1 MNKSKQ
7 FQEQAIK
14 EKPHY
19 SLRKL
24 NVGVASVLLGATFY
38 LLGPSSQTVKA
49 DTIPD
54 DPEIAT
60 ETGAEPKVA
69 DATAKEI
76 ADNTETASAETKTAT
91 TKPQLATFKTPKK
104 KQTKTKVSGDN
115 TNTTKIVPTNTE
127 NNQVADQVPD
137 DVNTATSRNLTSEQ
151 TDKTDQDNTTDT
163 ENNIT
168 DANDIIANNESN
180 QKNKLIGKSALSSLT
195 KKTGKEDLKNTLIN
209 GTYDHDTDTID
220 FYGKNTQNNKDNN
233 INLDQSNIGPLF
245 NTQLPFIG
253 SVKHIVFHNKLN
265 LIGPADGLFSNCDNL
280 IDITGLDNLNTSQ
293 VTDMSNM
300 FYFCSSL
307 TNLDLSNFDTSQV
320 TNMNLMFNNCSSL
333 TKLDLSNF
341 NTSKVT
347 DMNSM
352 FYNCSKL
359 SELDVSKFNTGK
371 VTDMLYMFNNC
382 SSLTKLDLSSF
393 DTSKVT
399 EMRGMFSGC
408 SNLSELDVSNF
419 DTSQVTDMDW
429 MFEGCSSLTKL
440 DLNSFNTSQV
450 TTMRAMFYGCSSITQ
465 LDLSSFDTS
474 QVTNMSWMFYNCSN
488 LTDLNLSSFDTSK
501 VINMNGMF
509 QNDTKLQV
517 LHLGNKFQFG
527 DNVNLPDNTWY
538 NVGSGTLAMP
548 EGSKKW
554 TSAELVKNY
563 NPKTDADTYVVGSFI
578 GSVKFHYLDQDN
590 NNVPIKDAPAYTE
603 IGYLDI
609 ANNKM
614 YDNPA
619 VTKALQDLKAKGYVL
634 VKDTLVKDSDG
645 SPLVTRPDEDFVFK
659 HATQEN
665 VKANFTQDY
674 VIHYVDANKQ
684 TVFDDK
690 TSPRSK
696 DTPLIV
702 QGTYDFVTHQFLND
716 GKFKVIQGFDD
727 TSYTLKNPI
736 KKGYV
741 ADSSAADFSK
751 VSNDYTN
758 DALKQKTV
766 DYFNDLLAKVPNHDQ
781 FDGTTGS
788 VQGSFILPDLEQTV
802 TYTKVGNYVI
812 RDYSDSSI
820 PNVAPIPYEN
830 DPNDASK
837 VLGEQLAPE
846 IPGYYSMEFD
856 QTPQGNMLHIGT
868 SATED
873 TIVHYYGIISV
884 NFIDQ
889 NNDNQIIPEA
899 KKYYANPHRYSP
911 GQPLGTISK
920 KDFGANSLD
929 EFLNSC
935 LDQGYELVSD
945 PFANGPVD
953 ITGKKQELNYI
964 LKHGTKDVAEN
975 RTGKFNIYY
984 TDYDTGKSVAPSA
997 THNFKIQR
1005 TNQVDAV
1012 TGEITKPGVWEIDS
1026 DQDIPTIKSPVI
1038 NGYVAWKGQVT
1049 KDDLIKN
1056 FKDNPNS
1063 DDLDQKPTDWSI
1075 AISYTKVGHFIPVD
1089 HDGNVIPNIEPTAYQ
1104 NDPADATKVLAD
1116 QAAPE
1121 VPGYWA
1127 VTPKLTPTDPTK
1139 DQTVAYE
1146 KDGAT
1151 KEVVEKTTGTFKVS
1165 YVKRGDANA
1174 ILAPDAPERQF
1185 NLHRTNV
1192 VDLKTGK
1199 IVTPGKWVIDDDQ
1212 DIPTIDVPVVTG
1224 YIAMWSK
1231 ITKDNLIKDFSGD
1244 SDHVH
1249 LYMLYDPIGKIIPV
1263 DKDGKVI
1270 SNAPQPNLQNDPT
1283 DATKALAEQAV
1294 PTIAGMTPE
1303 TTTITPKDPLADQKV
1318 TYLKNNKTIISFI
1331 DQDNNSKPISG
1342 IDPIETTADVGK
1354 PVTKPDKVED
1364 ILAQLAKQGYELVK
1378 DPFADSLVASEG
1390 QQDLQYLFKHKVKEV
1405 AQTTKWT
1412 QTVHF
1417 VDKDGNKLADD
1428 NVQTISGKQT
1438 GKQDQVTNKTTWN
1451 EWQFDQDVKA
1461 VKVPVVKGYLAN
1473 QKTVA
1478 PSKIV
1483 PGKDAEIN
1491 VTYQKLGGFVPVDA
1505 NGKPIDGLATISY
1518 ENDPDDPTKILSEQK
1533 VPKIPGYQAAQDT
1546 ITPSDPFEDT
1556 KTIYK
1561 ALNKT
1566 QINFI
1571 DQDNNNQAISGIE
1584 PIKEASVIGDKVEK
1598 PDGVDEIVKQLQDK
1612 GYELVTDPFKA
1623 GAIAINGTQA
1633 INYIFKHGTKKNTET
1648 VERKQ
1653 TVHFVDK
1660 DGKTLAADNVQ
1671 TAKFSRENTTDLVTN
1686 KVTHGQWTNI
1696 SAIQDVKVPVITG
1709 YFADQALVKAQANP
1723 EQDTEITVIYQKLGG
1738 YLPIDQD
1745 GKPIGNGKV
1754 IYENDPTDATKIKH
1768 KLPDIPG
1775 FITPNWDDPSDLTQD
1790 TKVVYQAQN
1799 TQLQVV
1805 VHDDDTNKDLPDYAW
1820 SSGKVNVGD
1829 KVDYDWA
1836 KVKEQ
1841 LTNAGYEIVKEPTIP
1856 DKYSDK
1862 AQIVTIHVKHSI
1874 IDFDPDNP
1882 PKDNGTTKW
1891 PAPDKYKQ
1899 THKRVIHLVDES
1911 GRTVGTDITQEVIF
1925 KRKLKV
1931 DAVTGAIL
1939 NPDAAWVASS
1949 ESYPEVKVPKI
1960 QGYTAKNKSKS
1971 GLDIKDDKLPSVK
1984 ADMTDITDSIIY
1996 HKNGNSHWVDSD
2008 TNTPAANKPSQNS
2021 NGSNG
2026 SDNSNNNN
2034 LPDDPD
2040 NANSSVP
2047 TTDSDPT
2054 NSNKHKKKLN
2064 KTNKYR
2070 HSSSSKY
2077 NQKDNHGYN
2086 NSYLNRTNVG
2096 SVANENTNLSG
2107 NLPVAN
2113 IDTNKL
2119 AKNAQSQLP
2128 QTGRDETDNLAII
2141 GLAASLMGLTMIS
2154 SIKRKKK
2161 E

>member
-1 MNKSKQ
+1 MRNQRQ

-60 ETGAEPKVA
+60 ETGAEPKAENKAAKDVA
-69 DATAKEI
+69 DT
-76 ADNTETASAETKTAT
+76 TETVSAETKTAT
-91 TKPQLATFKTPKK
+91 TKPQLATFKAPKK
-104 KQTKTKVSGDN
+104 KQTKPSAAK
-115 TNTTKIVPTNTE
+115 TNTTKTAPTNTE
-127 NNQVADQVPD
+127 NNQMADQVPD
-137 DVNTATSRNLTSEQ
+137 DVNTPASRNLTPEQ
-151 TDKTDQDNTTDT
+151 TDNANTKEQDNATDIG
-163 ENNIT
+163 NNIT
-168 DANDIIANNESN
+168 DANDTIANNENN
-180 QKNKLIGKSALSSLT
+180 QKNKLAGKSALSSLT

-220 FYGKNTQNNKDNN
+220 FYGKNTQNDQDNN
-233 INLDQSNIGPLF
+233 INLDQSKIGPLF

-253 SVKHIVFHNKLN
+253 SVKHIAFHNKLN
-265 LIGPADGLFSNCDNL
+265 LIGSAYDLFKDCGNL

-293 VTDMSNM
+293 VTNM
-300 FYFCSSL
+300 FDMFYNCPNLSK
-307 TNLDLSNFDTSQV
+307 LDLSSFDTSNV
-320 TNMNLMFNNCSSL
+320 TDMSCMFLGCSNL
-333 TKLDLSNF
+333 TKLDVSKF

-352 FYNCSKL
+352 FDGCSSLSKLDVSNFDTSKVTSMRSMFDGCSSL
-359 SELDVSKFNTGK
+359 SELDVSKFNTGQ
-371 VTDMLYMFNNC
+371 VTDMNSMFDGC
-382 SSLTKLDLSSF
+382 SS
-393 DTSKVT
+393 
-399 EMRGMFSGC
+399 
-408 SNLSELDVSNF
+408 LSELDVSNF
-419 DTSQVTDMDW
+419 DTSKVTGMRDMFYSCSNLTSLDLSNFDTSKVTDMQD
-429 MFEGCSSLTKL
+429 
-440 DLNSFNTSQV
+440 
-450 TTMRAMFYGCSSITQ
+450 MFYGCSSLTQ
-465 LDLSSFDTS
+465 LNLSGFDTS
-474 QVTNMSWMFYNCSN
+474 QVTNMNWMF
-488 LTDLNLSSFDTSK
+488 TD
-501 VINMNGMF
+501 
-509 QNDTKLQV
+509 DTKLQI

-527 DNVNLPDNTWY
+527 SNVDLPDNTWY

-578 GSVKFHYLDQDN
+578 GAVKFHYLDQDN
-590 NNVPIKDAPAYTE
+590 DNAPIKDAPAYTE

-619 VTKALQDLKAKGYVL
+619 VAKALQDLKAKGYVL
-634 VKDTLVKDSDG
+634 VKDTLAKDSDG
-645 SPLVTRPDEDFVFK
+645 NPLVTRPDEDFVFK

-684 TVFDDK
+684 TVFDDQ

-696 DTPLIV
+696 DTPLIM

-741 ADSSAADFSK
+741 ADSSTADFSK
-751 VSNDYTN
+751 VQKDYTN
-758 DALKQKTV
+758 DALKQKAV

-788 VQGSFILPDLEQTV
+788 VQGSFALPDLEQTV
-802 TYTKVGNYVI
+802 TYTKVGNYVF

-837 VLGEQLAPE
+837 VLGEQLAPD
-846 IPGYYSMEFD
+846 IPGYYSWEFD
-856 QTPQGNMLHIGT
+856 QTPQGNMLRIDA
-868 SATED
+868 SATKD

-889 NNDNQIIPEA
+889 NNDNHRIPWP
-899 KKYYANPHRYSP
+899 KTYYADPRPYSP

-920 KDFGANSLD
+920 KDFDANSLD
-929 EFLNSC
+929 YILNSC
-935 LDQGYELVSD
+935 LDEGYELVSD
-945 PFANGPVD
+945 PFANGPVA

-964 LKHGTKDVAEN
+964 FKHGTKDVVEN

-984 TDYDTGKSVAPSA
+984 TDYDTGKSVAPSS

-1012 TGEITKPGVWEIDS
+1012 TGEITKPGVWEIDP

-1089 HDGNVIPNIEPTAYQ
+1089 HDGKVIPNIEPTAYQ

-1174 ILAPDAPERQF
+1174 ILAPDAPDRQL

-1199 IVTPGKWVIDDDQ
+1199 IVTSGKWIIDDDQ

-1249 LYMLYDPIGKIIPV
+1249 MYMLYDPIGKIIPV

-1283 DATKALAEQAV
+1283 DATKALAEQTV

-1303 TTTITPKDPLADQKV
+1303 TTTITPEDPLADQKV

-1417 VDKDGNKLADD
+1417 VDKDGNKLASD

-1438 GKQDQVTNKTTWN
+1438 GKQDQVTKKTTWN
-1451 EWQFDQDVKA
+1451 EWQFDQDVKE
-1461 VKVPVVKGYLAN
+1461 VKVPVVKGYLAS
-1473 QKTVA
+1473 QKAVA

-1533 VPKIPGYQAAQDT
+1533 VPRIPGYQAAQDT

-1561 ALNKT
+1561 ALNNT

-1571 DQDNNNQAISGIE
+1571 DQDNNNQTISGIE

-1598 PDGVDEIVKQLQDK
+1598 PAGVDEIVKQLQDK

-1623 GAIAINGTQA
+1623 GAIAINGEQA
-1633 INYIFKHGTKKNTET
+1633 INYIFKHGTKKDTET

-1653 TVHFVDK
+1653 TIHFVDK
-1660 DGKTLAADNVQ
+1660 DGKTLVADNVQ

-1686 KVTHGQWTNI
+1686 KVTHGQWTNV
-1696 SAIQDVKVPVITG
+1696 SAIQDVKVPVVTG

-1723 EQDTEITVIYQKLGG
+1723 EKDTEITVTYQKLGG
-1738 YLPIDQD
+1738 YLPVDQN

-1775 FITPNWDDPSDLTQD
+1775 FITPNWDDPSDLAQD

-1805 VHDDDTNKDLPDYAW
+1805 VHDDDTNKDLPDYTW

-1856 DKYSDK
+1856 NKYSDK
-1862 AQIVTIHVKHSI
+1862 AQTVMINVKHSI

-1891 PAPDKYKQ
+1891 PTPDKYKQ

-1911 GRTVGTDITQEVIF
+1911 GRTIGIDITQEITY

-1939 NPDAAWVASS
+1939 NPDAAWVATS
-1949 ESYPEVKVPKI
+1949 ESYPEVKVPTI
-1960 QGYTAKNKSKS
+1960 AGYTAKNKSKS

-1984 ADMTDITDSIIY
+1984 AAMTDITDSIIY

-2008 TNTPAANKPSQNS
+2008 TNTPVVNKPSQNS

-2026 SDNSNNNN
+2026 SDNSNNDS
-2034 LPDDPD
+2034 LPDNPD
-2040 NANSSVP
+2040 NANSSAP
-2047 TTDSDPT
+2047 TNDSDPT
-2054 NSNKHKKKLN
+2054 NLNKHKKKPN

-2070 HSSSSKY
+2070 HSSSGKY
-2077 NQKDNHGYN
+2077 NQNRNHGYS
-2086 NSYLNRTNVG
+2086 NSYLNGTNVG
-2096 SVANENTNLSG
+2096 SVANENTNLSD

>member
-1 MNKSKQ
+1 MNKQKYFAKQ
-7 FQEQAIK
+7 IEK

-24 NVGVASVLLGATFY
+24 NVGVASVLLGVTFY

-54 DPEIAT
+54 DPAMAT
-60 ETGAEPKVA
+60 ETEAEPKAA
-69 DATAKEI
+69 D
-76 ADNTETASAETKTAT
+76 ETASSETKTAT
-91 TKPQLATFKTPKK
+91 TKPQLATFKAPKK
-104 KQTKTKVSGDN
+104 KQTKPSAAK
-115 TNTTKIVPTNTE
+115 TNTTNME
-127 NNQVADQVPD
+127 NNQMADQVPD
-137 DVNTATSRNLTSEQ
+137 DVDTPASRNLTPEQ
-151 TDKTDQDNTTDT
+151 TDKTEQDNTTDT

-168 DANDIIANNESN
+168 DANDAIANNENN
-180 QKNKLIGKSALSSLT
+180 QKNKLTGKSTLSPST

-220 FYGKNTQNNKDNN
+220 FYGKNTKDDKDNN
-233 INLDQSNIGPLF
+233 ISLDQSNIGPLF

-265 LIGPADGLFSNCDNL
+265 LIGPANSLFSDCGNL

-293 VTDMSNM
+293 VTSMIGM
-300 FYFCSSL
+300 FA
-307 TNLDLSNFDTSQV
+307 
-320 TNMNLMFNNCSSL
+320 
-333 TKLDLSNF
+333 
-341 NTSKVT
+341 
-347 DMNSM
+347 
-352 FYNCSKL
+352 NCSKL
-359 SELDVSKFNTGK
+359 SELDVSKFNTSK
-371 VTDMLYMFNNC
+371 VTNMQDMFMNC
-382 SSLTKLDLSSF
+382 SNLTSLDLSSF
-393 DTSKVT
+393 NTSKVT
-399 EMRGMFSGC
+399 DMRDMFELC
-408 SNLSELDVSNF
+408 STLTSLDLSNF
-419 DTSQVTDMDW
+419 DTSQVTDMQSMFYDCSNLIKLDLNTFNTSKVTNMINMFEGCSKLSELNLSNFDTSQVTDMSW

-440 DLNSFNTSQV
+440 DLNSFDTSKV

-538 NVGSGTLAMP
+538 NVGSGSLAMP

-578 GSVKFHYLDQDN
+578 GAVKFYYLDQDN
-590 NNVPIKDAPAYTE
+590 DNAPIKDAPAYTAV
-603 IGYLDI
+603 GYLDI

-619 VTKALQDLKAKGYVL
+619 VAKALQDLKAKGYVL
-634 VKDTLVKDSDG
+634 VKDTLAKDSDG

-674 VIHYVDANKQ
+674 VIHYVDTNKQ

-690 TSPRSK
+690 TSQRSK

-702 QGTYDFVTHQFLND
+702 QGTYDFVTHQFLNN
-716 GKFKVIQGFDD
+716 GKLKVIQGFDD

-751 VSNDYTN
+751 IKNDYTN

-788 VQGSFILPDLEQTV
+788 VQGGFTLPDLEQTV

-812 RDYSDSSI
+812 RDYSDASI

-830 DPNDASK
+830 DPNDASA
-837 VLGEQLAPE
+837 VLGKQLAPN
-846 IPGYYSMEFD
+846 IPGYYSNEFV
-856 QTPQGNMLHIGT
+856 QTPDGNMLRPKGL
-868 SATED
+868 ATED

-889 NNDNQIIPEA
+889 DNGNHAIPEFPTH
-899 KKYYANPHRYSP
+899 YATPPSYSP
-911 GQPLGTISK
+911 GFPLGTISK
-920 KDFGANSLD
+920 KDFNGSLD
-929 EFLNSC
+929 KILNWC
-935 LDQGYELVSD
+935 LDAGYELVSD
-945 PFANGPVD
+945 PFANGPVA

-964 LKHGTKDVAEN
+964 LKHQRKDVTEN
-975 RTGKFNIYY
+975 KTGKINIHY
-984 TDYDTGKSVAPSA
+984 TDSATGKDIKDMA
-997 THNFKIQR
+997 TNSFKIQR
-1005 TNQVDAV
+1005 TNQVDMV
-1012 TGEITKPGVWEIDS
+1012 TKNITNAGTWQVDS
-1026 DQDIPTIKSPVI
+1026 DKTLSDIMAPVI
-1038 NGYVAWKGQVT
+1038 TGYIANKGAIT
-1049 KDDLIKN
+1049 KDDLIKAL
-1056 FKDNPNS
+1056 KDNPNNS
-1063 DDLDQKPTDWSI
+1063 ELDTKPATWDLTIP
-1075 AISYTKVGHFIPVD
+1075 YTKVGHFIPVD
-1089 HDGNVIPNIEPTAYQ
+1089 HDGKVIPNIEPTAYQ
-1104 NDPADATKVLAD
+1104 NDPTDATKVLAD

-1146 KDGAT
+1146 KDGAI

-1165 YVKRGDANA
+1165 YVKRGDTNA

-1199 IVTPGKWVIDDDQ
+1199 IVTSGKWAIDDDQ
-1212 DIPTIDVPVVTG
+1212 NIPTIDVPVVTG

-1270 SNAPQPNLQNDPT
+1270 PNAPQPNLQNDPT
-1283 DATKALAEQAV
+1283 DATKVLAEQTV

-1303 TTTITPKDPLADQKV
+1303 TTTITPEDPLADQKV

-1417 VDKDGNKLADD
+1417 VDNDGNKLASD

-1451 EWQFDQDVKA
+1451 EWQFDQDVKE
-1461 VKVPVVKGYLAN
+1461 VKVPVVKGYLAS
-1473 QKTVA
+1473 QKTVV

-1483 PGKDAEIN
+1483 PGKDADIN

-1505 NGKPIDGLATISY
+1505 SGNPIDGLATISY

-1533 VPKIPGYQAAQDT
+1533 VPQIPGYQAAQDT
-1546 ITPSDPFEDT
+1546 ITPSDPFKDT

-1561 ALNKT
+1561 SLNNT

-1571 DQDNNNQAISGIE
+1571 DQDDNNQAISGIE
-1584 PIKEASVIGDKVEK
+1584 PIKEANVIGDKIEK
-1598 PDGVDEIVKQLQDK
+1598 PAGVADIVKELQDK
-1612 GYELVTDPFKA
+1612 GYELVTDPFKD
-1623 GAIAINGTQA
+1623 GAIAINGEQA
-1633 INYIFKHGTKKNTET
+1633 INYIFKHGTKKDHET
-1648 VERKQ
+1648 VEHKQ
-1653 TVHFVDK
+1653 TVHFATK
-1660 DGKTLAADNVQ
+1660 DGKTLVADNVQ

-1686 KVTHGQWTNI
+1686 KVTHGTWT
-1696 SAIQDVKVPVITG
+1696 SVTAIQDVKVPVITG
-1709 YFADQALVKAQANP
+1709 YFADQALIKAQANP
-1723 EQDTEITVIYQKLGG
+1723 EQDTEITVTYQKLGG
-1738 YLPIDQD
+1738 YLPVDQN

-1775 FITPNWDDPSDLTQD
+1775 FITPNWDDPSDLAQD

-1805 VHDDDTNKDLPDYAW
+1805 VHDDDTNQDLPDYAW
-1820 SSGKVNVGD
+1820 TSGKVNAGD

-1836 KVKEQ
+1836 KVKKQ
-1841 LTNAGYEIVKEPTIP
+1841 LTAAGYEIVKEPTIP
-1856 DKYSDK
+1856 DKYAEK
-1862 AQIVTIHVKHSI
+1862 AQTVTIHVKHNI

-1891 PAPDKYKQ
+1891 PTPDKYQQ
-1899 THKRVIHLVDES
+1899 THKRVIHFVNES
-1911 GRTVGTDITQEVIF
+1911 GRTLAPDIIQEVIF

-1939 NPDAAWVASS
+1939 NPDAAWIATN
-1949 ESYPEVKVPKI
+1949 ENYPEVKVPKI
-1960 QGYTAKNKSKS
+1960 AGYITRARTKN
-1971 GLDIKDDKLPSVK
+1971 GLKLTDGKLPSVK
-1984 ADMTDITDSIIY
+1984 AEMTDITDSVIY
-1996 HKNGNSHWVDSD
+1996 HSANDANNGNDHSNSMPNNNQNAGNQNNTNNVNNIPDSPND
-2008 TNTPAANKPSQNS
+2008 S
-2021 NGSNG
+2021 GSNTQNITDANNG
-2026 SDNSNNNN
+2026 HENANVISLEQPRKLQTNKQHQHIVASNHGNNNN
-2034 LPDDPD
+2034 SANVHHANGLSVG
-2040 NANSSVP
+2040 NSKWTNSS
-2047 TTDSDPT
+2047 
-2054 NSNKHKKKLN
+2054 NL
-2064 KTNKYR
+2064 
-2070 HSSSSKY
+2070 
-2077 NQKDNHGYN
+2077 
-2086 NSYLNRTNVG
+2086 
-2096 SVANENTNLSG
+2096 ANTNL
-2107 NLPVAN
+2107 NN
-2113 IDTNKL
+2113 Q
-2119 AKNAQSQLP
+2119 AQSAMLNKRKQQRTLP
-2128 QTGRDETDNLAII
+2128 QTDSKNETEQAAI
-2141 GLAASLMGLTMIS
+2141 LLLLGLTLITLGADPKS
-2154 SIKRKKK
+2154 RKRK
-2161 E
+2161 

>member
-1 MNKSKQ
+1 MKNPKQ
-7 FQEQAIK
+7 LELLQITER
-14 EKPHY
+14 PHY

-24 NVGVASVLLGATFY
+24 SVGVASVLIGTTFY
-38 LLGPSSQTVKA
+38 LLGPTSRAVKA

-54 DPEIAT
+54 DPVTA
-60 ETGAEPKVA
+60 AEPKVA
-69 DATAKEI
+69 DTTTKETV
-76 ADNTETASAETKTAT
+76 ANNTETATSETKADT
-91 TKPQLATFKTPKK
+91 TKPQLATFKAPAKR
-104 KQTKTKVSGDN
+104 QTKPSAAKTNITK
-115 TNTTKIVPTNTE
+115 TTPTNTQT
-127 NNQVADQVPD
+127 NQMVDQVPD
-137 DVNTATSRNLTSEQ
+137 DVDAPTSRNLTPEQ
-151 TDKTDQDNTTDT
+151 TDSANTNDQDNTTDT

-168 DANDIIANNESN
+168 DSNDAIANNESN
-180 QKNKLIGKSALSSLT
+180 QKNKLAGKSALSPLT
-195 KKTGKEDLKNTLIN
+195 NKTGKEDLKNTLIN

-220 FYGKNTQNNKDNN
+220 FYGKNTQNNQDNN

-245 NTQLPFIG
+245 NTQNTQLSFIG

-265 LIGPADGLFSNCDNL
+265 LIGPANGLFKGCSNL

-293 VTDMSNM
+293 VTNMSDMFDDCSNLTSLDLSNFDTGKVTDMLNM
-300 FYFCSSL
+300 FNGCSSL
-307 TNLDLSNFDTSQV
+307 TKLDVSKFNTSKVTDMWGMFAGCSSLSKLDVSNFDTSQVIRMTWMFYDCSSLTELDLRNFDTSQV
-320 TNMNLMFNNCSSL
+320 TNMNW
-333 TKLDLSNF
+333 
-341 NTSKVT
+341 
-347 DMNSM
+347 M
-352 FYNCSKL
+352 FYKCL
-359 SELDVSKFNTGK
+359 SL
-371 VTDMLYMFNNC
+371 
-382 SSLTKLDLSSF
+382 
-393 DTSKVT
+393 
-399 EMRGMFSGC
+399 
-408 SNLSELDVSNF
+408 
-419 DTSQVTDMDW
+419 
-429 MFEGCSSLTKL
+429 
-440 DLNSFNTSQV
+440 
-450 TTMRAMFYGCSSITQ
+450 TQ

-474 QVTNMSWMFYNCSN
+474 NVTNMMSMFE
-488 LTDLNLSSFDTSK
+488 
-501 VINMNGMF
+501 
-509 QNDTKLQV
+509 NDTKLQV
-517 LHLGNKFQFG
+517 LHLGNKFQFAS
-527 DNVNLPDNTWY
+527 DVDLPDNTWY

-554 TSAELVKNY
+554 TSAELIKNY

-578 GSVKFHYLDQDN
+578 GAVKFHYLDQDN
-590 NNVPIKDAPAYTE
+590 NNAPIKDAPAYTE

-716 GKFKVIQGFDD
+716 GKFKLIQGFDD
-727 TSYTLKNPI
+727 TSYTLKNPV
-736 KKGYV
+736 KKGYI

-751 VSNDYTN
+751 VQNDYTN

-788 VQGSFILPDLEQTV
+788 VQGSFALPDLEQTV

-837 VLGEQLAPE
+837 VLDEQLAPD
-846 IPGYYSMEFD
+846 IPGYYSFEFV
-856 QTPQGNMLHIGT
+856 QTPDGNMLRPKE

-889 NNDNQIIPEA
+889 DNDNHAVPES
-899 KKYYANPHRYSP
+899 KDYYANGKPYSP

-920 KDFGANSLD
+920 KDFNGSLD
-929 EFLNSC
+929 KFLNWC

-945 PFANGPVD
+945 PFANGPVA

-964 LKHGTKDVAEN
+964 LKHQRKDLVEN

-984 TDYDTGKSVAPSA
+984 TDHDTGKDIAPSS

-1012 TGEITKPGVWEIDS
+1012 TGEITKPGVWEIDP
-1026 DQDIPTIKSPVI
+1026 DQEIPTIKSPVI

-1049 KDDLIKN
+1049 KDDLIKH

-1075 AISYTKVGHFIPVD
+1075 AISYQQVGHFIPVD
-1089 HDGNVIPNIEPTAYQ
+1089 HDGKVIPNTTPISYQ
-1104 NDPADATKVLAD
+1104 NDPNDASKVLAQKLPD
-1116 QAAPE
+1116 I
-1121 VPGYWA
+1121 PGYW
-1127 VTPKLTPTDPTK
+1127 TENKTLMPDDPLK
-1139 DQTVAYE
+1139 DQKVVYYKTNQTTINFLDQDNNSKPIDGIKPITGSYDVNKEITKPSGVDDILKQLAAKNYE
-1146 KDGAT
+1146 LVKDPFNDKIIANEDGQAINYL
-1151 KEVVEKTTGTFKVS
+1151 FKHKVDKS
-1165 YVKRGDANA
+1165 YQES
-1174 ILAPDAPERQF
+1174 I
-1185 NLHRTNV
+1185 
-1192 VDLKTGK
+1192 TGK
-1199 IVTPGKWVIDDDQ
+1199 RIIHFVDDQ
-1212 DIPTIDVPVVTG
+1212 GKKLQDDQIDTAEIIHYGHKDLVTNKVTWLNDDAIGHNFDSYEIPIIKGYLADLNNKNLTVGANGKVITPIQQVDIGNPTLEYDVVYHKVG
-1224 YIAMWSK
+1224 
-1231 ITKDNLIKDFSGD
+1231 NF
-1244 SDHVH
+1244 
-1249 LYMLYDPIGKIIPV
+1249 IPV
-1263 DKDGKVI
+1263 DKDGNPIKGLNPIPYPNDKTNAAKIDSSQAMPTIPGYQAKDKVT
-1270 SNAPQPNLQNDPT
+1270 PT
-1283 DATKALAEQAV
+1283 DPL
-1294 PTIAGMTPE
+1294 
-1303 TTTITPKDPLADQKV
+1303 KDTNA

-1331 DQDNNSKPISG
+1331 DQDNNSQPISG

-1354 PVTKPDKVED
+1354 PVTKPDKVKD

-1378 DPFADSLVASEG
+1378 DPFGDSLVASEG
-1390 QQDLQYLFKHKVKEV
+1390 QQDLQYLFKHQTKAVT
-1405 AQTTKWT
+1405 QTTKWT

-1428 NVQTISGKQT
+1428 NVQTVSGSQA
-1438 GKQDQVTNKTTWN
+1438 GKQDLVTNQTTW
-1451 EWQFDQDVKA
+1451 EDWQFDQDIKE
-1461 VKVPVVKGYLAN
+1461 VKVPVVKGYLAS

-1483 PGKDAEIN
+1483 PGKDAEIA
-1491 VTYQKLGGFVPVDA
+1491 VTYQKLGGFVPVDV
-1505 NGKPIDGLATISY
+1505 NGKPIDGLTTISY
-1518 ENDPDDPTKILSEQK
+1518 ENDPDDPTKILSNQK
-1533 VPKIPGYQAAQDT
+1533 VPKIPGYQSAQDT

-1561 ALNKT
+1561 ALNNT

-1584 PIKEASVIGDKVEK
+1584 PIKEANVIGDKIEK
-1598 PDGVDEIVKQLQDK
+1598 PAGVAEIVKELQDK
-1612 GYELVTDPFKA
+1612 GYELVTDPFKD
-1623 GAIAINGTQA
+1623 GAIAVNGEQA
-1633 INYIFKHGTKKNTET
+1633 INYIFKHGTKKDPET
-1648 VERKQ
+1648 VEHKQ
-1653 TVHFVDK
+1653 IVHFVDK
-1660 DGKTLAADNVQ
+1660 DGKALAADNVQ

-1686 KVTHGQWTNI
+1686 KVTHGTWQTI
-1696 SAIQDVKVPVITG
+1696 TATQDVKVPVITG
-1709 YFADQALVKAQANP
+1709 YFADRAVVKANTNP
-1723 EQDTEITVIYQKLGG
+1723 DQDTETTVTYQKLGG
-1738 YLPIDQD
+1738 YLPVDQN
-1745 GKPIGNGKV
+1745 GNPIGNGKV

-1775 FITPNWDDPSDLTQD
+1775 YLTPTWDDPSDLAQD

-1805 VHDDDTNKDLPDYAW
+1805 VHDDDIDKDLSDYTW
-1820 SSGKVNVGD
+1820 SSGKVNAGD
-1829 KVDYDWA
+1829 KVNYDWA

-1862 AQIVTIHVKHSI
+1862 AQTVTIHVKHSI

-1891 PAPDKYKQ
+1891 PTPDKYKQ
-1899 THKRVIHLVDES
+1899 IHKRVIHLVDES
-1911 GRTVGTDITQEVIF
+1911 GRTIGTDITQEITY

-1939 NPDAAWVASS
+1939 NPDAEWISTS

-1960 QGYTAKNKSKS
+1960 PGYTAKNKSKS
-1971 GLDIKDDKLPSVK
+1971 GLDIKDNKLPSVK

-1996 HKNGNSHWVDSD
+1996 HKDGNSHWVDGD
-2008 TNTPAANKPSQNS
+2008 TNTPVINNPSQNS

-2026 SDNSNNNN
+2026 SDNSNNDS
-2034 LPDDPD
+2034 LPDNPD

-2047 TTDSDPT
+2047 TNDSDPT
-2054 NSNKHKKKLN
+2054 NSNKHKKKPN
-2064 KTNKYR
+2064 KTNKYH
-2070 HSSSSKY
+2070 HSRSDKY
-2077 NQKDNHGYN
+2077 GQNGNYGYS
-2086 NSYLNRTNVG
+2086 NSYLNGTNVG
-2096 SVANENTNLSG
+2096 SVANENTNLNG

-2128 QTGRDETDNLAII
+2128 QTGRDENDNLAII

>member
-1 MNKSKQ
+1 MKNPKQ
-7 FQEQAIK
+7 LELLQITER
-14 EKPHY
+14 PHY

-24 NVGVASVLLGATFY
+24 SVGVASVLIGTTFY
-38 LLGPSSQTVKA
+38 LLGPTTHTVKA

-54 DPEIAT
+54 DPVTAA
-60 ETGAEPKVA
+60 ETKAEPKVA
-69 DATAKEI
+69 DTTTKETI
-76 ADNTETASAETKTAT
+76 TDNTETTTSETKADT
-91 TKPQLATFKTPKK
+91 TKPQLATFKAPGKR
-104 KQTKTKVSGDN
+104 QTKPKVSAAK
-115 TNTTKIVPTNTE
+115 TNITKTTPTNT
-127 NNQVADQVPD
+127 QTSQMTDQVPD
-137 DVNTATSRNLTSEQ
+137 DVDTPTSRNLAPEQ
-151 TDKTDQDNTTDT
+151 TDKTEQDNAVNT
-163 ENNIT
+163 ENSIT
-168 DANDIIANNESN
+168 DSDNSNDAIANNESN
-180 QKNKLIGKSALSSLT
+180 QKNKLIGKSALSPLT

-220 FYGKNTQNNKDNN
+220 FYGKNTQNDKDNN
-233 INLDQSNIGPLF
+233 IRLDQSSIGPLF
-245 NTQLPFIG
+245 NTQSSFIG

-265 LIGPADGLFSNCDNL
+265 LIGPANSLFDGCGNL

-293 VTDMSNM
+293 VTNMKQM
-300 FYFCSSL
+300 FYGCSKLSS
-307 TNLDLSNFDTSQV
+307 LDLSNFDTSKV
-320 TNMNLMFNNCSSL
+320 TDMYNMFNGCSNLSEL
-333 TKLDLSNF
+333 DLSSFNTSKVTDMDSMFYGCSKLAKLDLSNF

-347 DMNSM
+347 MMNGM
-352 FYNCSKL
+352 FYNCSSL
-359 SELDVSKFNTGK
+359 TSLDLSKFNTSK
-371 VTDMLYMFNNC
+371 VIAMNLMFGNCSNLSELNLSNFDTSQVTNMDGMFYGCSNLSKLDLSNFDTSQVTEMGSMFKGC

-393 DTSKVT
+393 KTIRVES
-399 EMRGMFSGC
+399 MHSMFENC
-408 SNLSELDVSNF
+408 EKLTKLDLSNF
-419 DTSQVTDMDW
+419 DTSQVTDMTS
-429 MFEGCSSLTKL
+429 MFAGCSSLTKL
-440 DLNSFNTSQV
+440 DLRNFNTSN
-450 TTMRAMFYGCSSITQ
+450 TTEMGSMFADCSNLTQ

-474 QVTNMSWMFYNCSN
+474 QVNNM
-488 LTDLNLSSFDTSK
+488 TS
-501 VINMNGMF
+501 IF

-517 LHLGNKFQFG
+517 LHLGNKFQFFSYV
-527 DNVNLPDNTWY
+527 DLPDNTWY

-548 EGSKKW
+548 EGSKSW
-554 TSAELVKNY
+554 TSAELVENY

-590 NNVPIKDAPAYTE
+590 DNAPIKDAPAYTAV
-603 IGYLDI
+603 GYLDI

-619 VTKALQDLKAKGYVL
+619 VAKALQDLKAKGYVL
-634 VKDTLVKDSDG
+634 VKDTLAKDSDG
-645 SPLVTRPDEDFVFK
+645 NSLVTGPDEDFVFK

-684 TVFDDK
+684 TVFDDQ
-690 TSPRSK
+690 TSQRSK

-741 ADSSAADFSK
+741 ADSSTADFSK
-751 VSNDYTN
+751 AKNDYTN

-766 DYFNDLLAKVPNHDQ
+766 DYFNDLLAKVPNHDE

-788 VQGSFILPDLEQTV
+788 VQGSFTLPDLEQTV
-802 TYTKVGNYVI
+802 TYTKVG
-812 RDYSDSSI
+812 
-820 PNVAPIPYEN
+820 
-830 DPNDASK
+830 
-837 VLGEQLAPE
+837 
-846 IPGYYSMEFD
+846 
-856 QTPQGNMLHIGT
+856 
-868 SATED
+868 
-873 TIVHYYGIISV
+873 
-884 NFIDQ
+884 
-889 NNDNQIIPEA
+889 
-899 KKYYANPHRYSP
+899 
-911 GQPLGTISK
+911 
-920 KDFGANSLD
+920 
-929 EFLNSC
+929 
-935 LDQGYELVSD
+935 
-945 PFANGPVD
+945 
-953 ITGKKQELNYI
+953 
-964 LKHGTKDVAEN
+964 
-975 RTGKFNIYY
+975 
-984 TDYDTGKSVAPSA
+984 
-997 THNFKIQR
+997 
-1005 TNQVDAV
+1005 
-1012 TGEITKPGVWEIDS
+1012 
-1026 DQDIPTIKSPVI
+1026 
-1038 NGYVAWKGQVT
+1038 
-1049 KDDLIKN
+1049 
-1056 FKDNPNS
+1056 
-1063 DDLDQKPTDWSI
+1063 
-1075 AISYTKVGHFIPVD
+1075 HFIPVD
-1089 HDGNVIPNIEPTAYQ
+1089 KDGNIIPNIEPTAYQ
-1104 NDPADATKVLAD
+1104 NDPNDAAKVLAN
-1116 QAAPE
+1116 
-1121 VPGYWA
+1121 
-1127 VTPKLTPTDPTK
+1127 
-1139 DQTVAYE
+1139 QT
-1146 KDGAT
+1146 
-1151 KEVVEKTTGTFKVS
+1151 
-1165 YVKRGDANA
+1165 
-1174 ILAPDAPERQF
+1174 
-1185 NLHRTNV
+1185 
-1192 VDLKTGK
+1192 
-1199 IVTPGKWVIDDDQ
+1199 
-1212 DIPTIDVPVVTG
+1212 
-1224 YIAMWSK
+1224 
-1231 ITKDNLIKDFSGD
+1231 
-1244 SDHVH
+1244 
-1249 LYMLYDPIGKIIPV
+1249 
-1263 DKDGKVI
+1263 
-1270 SNAPQPNLQNDPT
+1270 
-1283 DATKALAEQAV
+1283 V

-1303 TTTITPKDPLADQKV
+1303 TTAITPKDPLADQKV
-1318 TYLKNNKTIISFI
+1318 VYYKTNQTTINFLDQDNNSKPIDGIKPITGSYDVNKEITKPSGVDEILKQLVAKNYELVKDPFNDKIIATEDGQAINYLFKHKVDKNYQESITGKRIIHFVDDQGQKLQDDQIDTAEIIHYGHKDLVTNKVTWLNDDAIGHNFASYEIPIIKGYLADLNNKNLTVGANDKVITPIQQVDIGNPTLEYDVVYHKVGNFIPVDDQGNPIKGLDPIPYPNDKTNAAKIDSSQAMPTIPGYQAKDKVTPTDPLKDTNATYLKNNKTIISFL
-1331 DQDNNSKPISG
+1331 DQDNNNQAISG
-1342 IDPIETTADVGK
+1342 IDPIETIADVGK
-1354 PVTKPDKVED
+1354 PVTKPDKVKD

-1378 DPFADSLVASEG
+1378 DPFGDSLVASEG
-1390 QQDLQYLFKHKVKEV
+1390 QQDLQYLFKHQTKAVT
-1405 AQTTKWT
+1405 QTTKWT

-1417 VDKDGNKLADD
+1417 VDKDGNKLASD
-1428 NVQTISGKQT
+1428 NVQTVSGKQT

-1461 VKVPVVKGYLAN
+1461 VKVPVVKGYLAS

-1483 PGKDAEIN
+1483 PGKDAEIA
-1491 VTYQKLGGFVPVDA
+1491 VTYQKLGGFVPVDV
-1505 NGKPIDGLATISY
+1505 NGKPIDGLSTISY
-1518 ENDPDDPTKILSEQK
+1518 ENDPDDPTKILSNQK

-1561 ALNKT
+1561 ALNNT

-1571 DQDNNNQAISGIE
+1571 DQDDNNQAISGIE
-1584 PIKEASVIGDKVEK
+1584 PIKEANVIGDKIEK
-1598 PDGVDEIVKQLQDK
+1598 PAGVADIVKQLQDK
-1612 GYELVTDPFKA
+1612 GYELVTDPFKD

-1633 INYIFKHGTKKNTET
+1633 INYIFKHGTKKDTET

-1660 DGKTLAADNVQ
+1660 DGKTLVADNVQ

-1686 KVTHGQWTNI
+1686 KVTHGQWTSV

-1723 EQDTEITVIYQKLGG
+1723 EQDTEITVTYQKLGG
-1738 YLPIDQD
+1738 YLPVDQD

-1805 VHDDDTNKDLPDYAW
+1805 VHDDDLNKDLPNYTW
-1820 SSGKVNVGD
+1820 SSGKVNAGD

-1862 AQIVTIHVKHSI
+1862 AQTVTIHVKHSI

-1891 PAPDKYKQ
+1891 PTPDKYKQ

-1911 GRTVGTDITQEVIF
+1911 GRIIGKDITQEVTF

-1939 NPDAAWVASS
+1939 NPDATWISTS
-1949 ESYPEVKVPKI
+1949 ENYPEVKVPTI
-1960 QGYTAKNKSKS
+1960 AGYTAKNKSKS

-2008 TNTPAANKPSQNS
+2008 TNTPVVNNPSQNS

-2026 SDNSNNNN
+2026 SNGSDNTNNDS
-2034 LPDDPD
+2034 LPDNPD

-2047 TTDSDPT
+2047 TNDSDLT
-2054 NSNKHKKKLN
+2054 NSNKHKKKSN
-2064 KTNKYR
+2064 KTNKDR
-2070 HSSSSKY
+2070 HASSGKY
-2077 NQKDNHGYN
+2077 GQNGNRNGNHGYN
-2086 NSYLNRTNVG
+2086 NSYLNGTNVG
-2096 SVANENTNLSG
+2096 SVANENANLSS

-2113 IDTNKL
+2113 IDPNKL

-2141 GLAASLMGLTMIS
+2141 GLAASLMGLTMIG